1 MTKITEI
8 VRNSLEYLDNNK
20 SKYKSYLNKIEYYSL
35 EFLYGDLERHKIIFY
50 DKNKNKLFET
60 EYEIIGVYNNFAKT
74 WAWSWSIANFS
85 KNEVYLARK
94 ILMYGLD
101 IVPDKDT
108 IFLKSEL
115 ITSRF
120 RISNPIQLDIH
131 VGLASYLSKIPFIF
145 KLYIPTNLNE
155 NLEGNL
161 YPILTDDDFSFFD
174 NTNFQIYYL
183 FLLNEKIIL

>member
-20 SKYKSYLNKIEYYSL
+20 SKYKSYLNKIKYYSL